1 MSKLADFEIKEVF
14 DGFGVGSTGF
24 HGIAKFL
31 EHYSD
36 ASFGILQLIF
46 DRLSIQIGKIR
57 DGSDSSED
65 GVVTDTWGS
74 WTEGGYH
81 GDSLLSTKCLQC
93 LVINVATLQNHSAS
107 LGNVSRYTSM
117 GVSDQQLYL

>member
-1 MSKLADFEIKEVF
+1 MADFEIEEGF
-14 DGFGVGSTGF
+14 NGFGIGSAGF
-24 HGIAKFL
+24 HGIAKFF
-31 EHYSD
+31 EHDSD
-36 ASFGILQLIF
+36 AGFGIFQLIF
-46 DRLSIQIGKIR
+46 DCLSIQIGKIG

-74 WTEGGYH
+74 WTEGGNH

-107 LGNVSRYTSM
+107 LGNVSRYISM
-117 GVSDQQLYL
+117 GVSDQSYL